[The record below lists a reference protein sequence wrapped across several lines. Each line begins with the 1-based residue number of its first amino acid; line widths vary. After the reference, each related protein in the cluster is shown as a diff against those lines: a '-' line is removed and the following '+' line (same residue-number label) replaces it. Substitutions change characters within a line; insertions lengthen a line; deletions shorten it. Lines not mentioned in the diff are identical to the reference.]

1 MYGVSSM
8 IDNTCLRGNPML
20 KSYPARLDGSTLR
33 WLEGAPAPIP
43 DQPVMVVVEES
54 DAGVSQA
61 RYRLGDLIGK
71 LTWRGN
77 AVLEQ
82 RAQRD
87 AW

>member
-1 MYGVSSM
+1 
-8 IDNTCLRGNPML
+8 ML
-20 KSYPARLDGSTLR
+20 KSYPAKLDGSTLR

-43 DQPVMVVVEES
+43 DQSVMVVVEES
-54 DAGVSQA
+54 DAGASQG
-61 RYRLGDLIGK
+61 RYCLGDLLGK